1 MEKKPILAIM
11 RPESYTDASE
21 DVVRAAGFQPLS
33 VPVVAIKGMKDEAF
47 DGFVDRVLSRKTD
60 YVIFTSANGIDYT
73 LKNLGGVSEKE
84 FLAALK
90 KLKVVAIGPTTKKKL
105 ESYHLT
111 SALIPGEYSS
121 EGLISELGKTVAGK
135 IIDIPRSFYGS
146 EVLVKGLE
154 SAGAIVYQTHVY
166 TLEIPEGEP
175 QEELI
180 EKTLAGEISAF
191 AFTSTMMVKNF
202 MTLADKIGEKET
214 IIDILNQSLVGA
226 IGYPTAQ
233 TVESFGIT
241 VDVVP
246 DEFTFESLVMAMKEK
261 AEDI

>member
-11 RPESYTDASE
+11 RPESYTDTSE
-21 DVVRAAGFQPLS
+21 DIVKSAGFQPLS

-47 DGFVDRVLSRKTD
+47 DGFVDRVLFGKTD

-73 LKNLGGVSEKE
+73 LKNLGDVSEKE

-90 KLKVVAIGPTTKKKL
+90 KIKIAAIGPTTKKKL

-121 EGLISELGKTVAGK
+121 EGLVSDLGKNVAGK

-154 SAGAIVYQTHVY
+154 SADAIVYQTHVY
-166 TLEIPEGEP
+166 TLEIPEGEL

-202 MTLADKIGEKET
+202 MALADKVGEKET
-214 IIDILNQSLVGA
+214 IIEILNRSLVGA

-233 TVESFGIT
+233 TVESFSIT

-246 DEFTFESLVMAMKEK
+246 NEFTFEALIFAMKEESK
-261 AEDI
+261 DI